1 MAEIPPLTPI
11 RAAGEDDDSRE
22 GDGQVGIA
30 TKTRA
35 KPKKPSQYKVLLL
48 NDDYTPM
55 EFVVMVL
62 EAVFNKA
69 QEDAVH
75 IMLSVHN
82 RGVGIC
88 GVYTGDIAETKVTK
102 VRDLAGSHE
111 FPLKCTMEPE

>member
-1 MAEIPPLTPI
+1 MPGNTSRP
-11 RAAGEDDDSRE
+11 GYDEDVLIVE
-22 GDGQVGIA
+22 K
-30 TKTRA
+30 TKTQ
-35 KPKKPSQYKVLLL
+35 KPRMFKVVLH

-62 EAVFNKA
+62 QAVFNKT

-82 RGVGIC
+82 QGVGVC
-88 GVYTGDIAETKVTK
+88 GVYTGDIAETKVAK
-102 VRDLAGSHE
+102 VRDLSASHE

>member
-1 MAEIPPLTPI
+1 MPGNTSRP
-11 RAAGEDDDSRE
+11 GYDEDVLIVE
-22 GDGQVGIA
+22 ETQ
-30 TKTRA
+30 TQ
-35 KPKKPSQYKVLLL
+35 KPRMFKVVLH

-55 EFVVMVL
+55 
-62 EAVFNKA
+62 
-69 QEDAVH
+69 D

-102 VRDLAGSHE
+102 VCDLASSHE

>member
-1 MAEIPPLTPI
+1 MPVNTSRP
-11 RAAGEDDDSRE
+11 GYDEDVLIVE
-22 GDGQVGIA
+22 ETQ
-30 TKTRA
+30 TQTQ
-35 KPKKPSQYKVLLL
+35 KPRMFKVVLH